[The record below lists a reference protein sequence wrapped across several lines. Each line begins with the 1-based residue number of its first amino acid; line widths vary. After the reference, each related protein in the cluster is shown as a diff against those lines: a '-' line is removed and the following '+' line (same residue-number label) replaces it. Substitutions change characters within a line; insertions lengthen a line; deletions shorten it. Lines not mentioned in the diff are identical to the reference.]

1 MSDFSIEANNLSKK
15 FGDLPA
21 VQDLSFKVRTGEIY
35 GLVGPDGAGKTTTIR
50 MLATIM
56 RATSGEAKVAGYD
69 LQRDVEKIRLKIGYV
84 AQVFNLYQDL
94 TVSENLDF
102 FAGIYAISDEERNE
116 RKKELLRFSRLDR
129 FLDRRAGLLS
139 GGMQKKLA
147 VSCALMHEPEILLL
161 DEPTIGVDPL
171 SRQELWDILLELN
184 GRGVTLLVSTTYMDE
199 AERFGRL
206 AFIDKGKMIAEGT
219 PAELKQ
225 RYAREVDSNSLE
237 AAWRTL
243 AGQGGDA

>member
-1 MSDFSIEANNLSKK
+1 MSDFSIEANNLTKQ
-15 FGDLPA
+15 FGELVA
-21 VQDLSFKVRTGEIY
+21 VDGLSFNVRKGEIY
-35 GLVGPDGAGKTTTIR
+35 GLVGPDGAGKTTIIR
-50 MLATIM
+50 MLATIL
-56 RATSGEAKVAGYD
+56 RPTTGDALVAGYD

-102 FAGIYAISDEERNE
+102 FAGIYAISDAERTE
-116 RKKELLRFSRLDR
+116 RKAELMRFSRLGS
-129 FLDRRAGLLS
+129 FLNRRAGYLS

-225 RYAREVDSNSLE
+225 RYTGESGLESLE